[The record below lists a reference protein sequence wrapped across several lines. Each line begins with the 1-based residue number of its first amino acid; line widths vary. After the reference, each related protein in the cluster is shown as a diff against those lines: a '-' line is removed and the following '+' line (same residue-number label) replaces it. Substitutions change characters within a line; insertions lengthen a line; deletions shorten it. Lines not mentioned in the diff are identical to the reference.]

1 MRELALDL
9 EEMADSLRGLFHDGR
24 QIPIGRSHYVLNV
37 PAADGLIMLHEIP
50 QTIFLVST
58 STRSTRS
65 EMRSEW
71 SRRRSRRL
79 DTSEATAGELRA
91 SWGPLLA
98 NAGTYKIVGE
108 RITIHPLVAEIPL
121 GDEAGC
127 QLGGPAAGRD
137 SQAGRRGRKC
147 APILCQVSE

>member
-9 EEMADSLRGLFHDGR
+9 EEMTDSLRGLFHDGR

-98 NAGTYKIVGE
+98 SAE
-108 RITIHPLVAEIPL
+108 RTKSWASGSRFTPSWPRFPLAMKP
-121 GDEAGC
+121 GA
-127 QLGGPAAGRD
+127 
-137 SQAGRRGRKC
+137 S
-147 APILCQVSE
+147 